1 MPRRSGPRERSGE
14 VKVEGAEL
22 GAGKQVLS
30 RFGLYHSLF
39 EWYHPL
45 WLHDKEQTNF
55 TSRSFVEDKMMPELK
70 QLITE

>member
-1 MPRRSGPRERSGE
+1 M
-14 VKVEGAEL
+14 
-22 GAGKQVLS
+22 S